1 MSQPN
6 QMTKFLV
13 LEFRNAGLFRK
24 HRNTK
29 DKMFDMC
36 GRRDR
41 KTETEFIE
49 PITVHQISNM
59 LHVLFG
65 ERPKPINR
73 DTVYNNIPYLFNKAL
88 ESYLRIDSYKDS
100 KGNFQ
105 SETIQT
111 KKSIGNSWST
121 QSFVYWKRINN
132 LLGDELYKEFID
144 ILTSVYKI
152 DINITSFNKVKEL
165 ILSRPDKRIDEL
177 FKMLKSKGKTPVFDS
192 IYGQTTT
199 NTSINMNNRTQLTVL
214 TGLDKIIRL
223 SGQIIVPVSDK
234 DIEKI
239 KTNKGCATIL
249 DNGFIYIKGVKSGN
263 IITTEGFTRVSEIS
277 LEKQ

>member
-1 MSQPN
+1 MN
-6 QMTKFLV
+6 DFLI

-29 DKMFDMC
+29 DKMFDIY
-36 GRRDR
+36 GRKER
-41 KTETEFIE
+41 KDETEFIE

-73 DTVYNNIPYLFNKAL
+73 DTVYNNITYLYNKAL
-88 ESYLRIDSYKDS
+88 ESYLRIDTYKDS
-100 KGNFQ
+100 KGKFQ

-111 KKSIGNSWST
+111 KKSIGNAWST
-121 QSFVYWKRINN
+121 QSFVYWKRVNN
-132 LLGDELYKEFID
+132 LLGDDLYKIFID
-144 ILTSVYKI
+144 TISDTYKI
-152 DINITSFNKVKEL
+152 DVTKTSFNKVKSL
-165 ILSRPDKRIDEL
+165 ILTHPDKRIDDL
-177 FKMLKSKGKTPVFDS
+177 FDLLKRNNKKPIFDS
-192 IYGQTTT
+192 VYGEGTEP
-199 NTSINMNNRTQLTVL
+199 TSINKNNKTQLTVL

-223 SGQIIVPVSDK
+223 SGQIIVPVSSE

-239 KTNKGCATIL
+239 KNNKGCATIL
-249 DNGFIYIKGVKSGN
+249 DNGLVYIKAIKSGN
-263 IITTEGFTRVSEIS
+263 VITIDGFTPVKEIS